1 MQGVSMA
8 TDFKK
13 ALSSF
18 ASGLFICIIC
28 LSETPDAAPDK
39 HKLQVFAIL

>member
-18 ASGLFICIIC
+18 ASGLFICIC